1 MSCSDCAEYRAHGA
15 TVCGTCDAFL
25 GSPGL
30 ESTQVGRIAKG
41 EPCNC
46 DQAIR
51 NAKLAEVAQCALQ
64 ALQGIRAVLESAVA
78 DGGSD
83 APQDLEKIATLVS
96 LAEAGV
102 ERLNRS

>member
-15 TVCGTCDAFL
+15 TVCGTCGAWL
-25 GSPGL
+25 GG
-30 ESTQVGRIAKG
+30 A
-41 EPCNC
+41 PCNC
-46 DQAIR
+46 EQALR
-51 NAKLAEVAQCALQ
+51 TAKIAEVALC